1 MVDDAPD
8 VRLSSEPGAS
18 REDID
23 GIVDRIDAWNM
34 AVTGVQDFHQVAI
47 FLRDDAGAIRGGDH
61 GRRLGRLAPRHRAV
75 GRRGRCVAAGSDDQ
89 LIHAAEAEA
98 RAAGAH
104 GAFLETHSFQAPELY
119 RQLGYETIAEIE
131 DYPPGGSQLIMRK
144 SLR

>member
-34 AVTGVQDFHQVAI
+34 AVTGVQEFHQVAI
-47 FLRDDAGAIRGGDH
+47 FLRDATGAIRGGVTGGVWGGWLHVIGLWVDEP
-61 GRRLGRLAPRHRAV
+61 L
-75 GRRGRCVAAGSDDQ
+75 RGRGLGNQ
-89 LIHAAEAEA
+89 LIHAAEGEA

-104 GAFLETHSFQAPELY
+104 GAFLETHWFQAPAFY
-119 RQLGYETIAEIE
+119 RKLGYETIAEIE
-131 DYPPGGSQLIMRK
+131 DYPPGGSQLVMRK